1 MRNQKT
7 PVVKEGFPFI
17 GIALA
22 LTLSSAF
29 LLPVYVTLVFL
40 ALLVFVTA
48 FFRNPR
54 REIPENPRAIVSPAD
69 GRVINIRE
77 IEETEFLKDRY
88 TRISVFM
95 SVFNVHVNRSPIAGR
110 VVKVAYF
117 PGKFLV
123 ASLDKASAE
132 NERNAVVIETKGGKK
147 VMFVQIAGLVARR
160 IVCYLKEGDVIEK
173 GLRIGLIRFGS
184 RLDLYIPRESNVFVS
199 VGDRV
204 RGGQTIAGELP

>member
-77 IEETEFLKDRY
+77 IEETEFLKGRY

-117 PGKFLV
+117 SGKFLV